1 MSEFEPVDTSEVE
14 DGYVQTSVKGH
25 PAEVALFGFIAG
37 VVDVV
42 VVPGVFVTVVTN
54 FWQHAR
60 FNVLSLSLATLFL
73 PVLLLISGK
82 TRKFAESM
90 ILGGAVTA
98 FALAAVVLTFKTLLD
113 S

>member
-1 MSEFEPVDTSEVE
+1 MSESEPVDTAEVGAE
-14 DGYVQTSVKGH
+14 SVRTVQGH

-42 VVPGVFVTVVTN
+42 VVPGVFVTVVQN

-60 FNVLSLSLATLFL
+60 FNVLSLGLATLFL
-73 PVLLLISGK
+73 PVLLLAPRRS
-82 TRKFAESM
+82 RRFAECM

-98 FALAAVVLTFKTLLD
+98 FAIAAVVLTFKSLVN